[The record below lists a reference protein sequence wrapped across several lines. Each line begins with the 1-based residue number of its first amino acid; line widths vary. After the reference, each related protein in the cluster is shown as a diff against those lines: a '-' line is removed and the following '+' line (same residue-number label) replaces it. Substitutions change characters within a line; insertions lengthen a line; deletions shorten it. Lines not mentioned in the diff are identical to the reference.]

1 MRITKKQILDA
12 LGIGWPVSKDELTV
26 ALLEVESVLESVSAD
41 LEDEDDF
48 KSAVIGDTSNLVQLI
63 RENL

>member
-1 MRITKKQILDA
+1 MTITKKQILEA
-12 LGIGWPVSKDELTV
+12 LGIDYPVSKDELTT

-48 KSAVIGDTSNLVQLI
+48 KSAVVGDVSNLVQLI